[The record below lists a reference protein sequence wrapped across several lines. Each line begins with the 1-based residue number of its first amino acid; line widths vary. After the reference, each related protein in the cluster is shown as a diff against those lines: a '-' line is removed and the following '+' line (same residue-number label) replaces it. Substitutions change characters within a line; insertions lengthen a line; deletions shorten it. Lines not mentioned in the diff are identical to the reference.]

1 MEQAMVKVAWRQ
13 FKKTKSLT
21 MIKLLKCVLSVF
33 SMGYECSCSNVLHY
47 HLKVAE
53 VSTEESTGSSSI
65 SGDVDMSE
73 AGSSESTHSQLP

>member
-1 MEQAMVKVAWRQ
+1 
-13 FKKTKSLT
+13 
-21 MIKLLKCVLSVF
+21 MIKLLKCVLSVL
-33 SMGYECSCSNVLHY
+33 SMINLAQWLLLFYLPWAINASDSCSNVLHY

-73 AGSSESTHSQLP
+73 AGSSESTHS

>member
-1 MEQAMVKVAWRQ
+1 MYYLYFPWATNA
-13 FKKTKSLT
+13 SD
-21 MIKLLKCVLSVF
+21 
-33 SMGYECSCSNVLHY
+33 SCSNVLHY
-47 HLKVAE
+47 HLKVTE